1 MAPRRSVTATKAQ
14 ECAWE
19 LPSVG
24 RSKAAEYMVLE
35 VDECYRECF
44 SQLAE
49 EPTTKKLVYHII
61 LGQQRDYKDT
71 VAKVTQRTMSE
82 KFYCLKKVDTDKD
95 LDHQVLELLTA
106 AYKKTPD
113 DLANRYLI
121 IEVTGAQIKDFV
133 RTVEAKEEKDAAPS
147 CDQTT
152 PTKRKNVAFQ
162 PPDGPATSAEALAT
176 LTDHIKAIS
185 AKLDTV
191 AERQD
196 DLQQQLH
203 SLASSS
209 PTLQR
214 QSSSPVLEKITPPD
228 HRRAIIL
235 NVCTTR
241 FMGGFSHV
249 LNEYMKSKHIIP
261 AGEELLTYLDASVD
275 DPIEINSDDNTATL
289 LFKDTQARNTFVTDY
304 AEGFKKLGSL
314 AANQNRDVQLK
325 NYNPHF
331 GGTNNNNNN
340 NRRGTNKRPR
350 NN

>member
-133 RTVEAKEEKDAAPS
+133 RTVEAKDMDIAPS
-147 CDQTT
+147 YDKTT
-152 PTKRKNVAFQ
+152 PAKRKTVAFQ
-162 PPDGPATSAEALAT
+162 PSDAPVS
-176 LTDHIKAIS
+176 
-185 AKLDTV
+185 
-191 AERQD
+191 R
-196 DLQQQLH
+196 
-203 SLASSS
+203 S
-209 PTLQR
+209 P
-214 QSSSPVLEKITPPD
+214 
-228 HRRAIIL
+228 
-235 NVCTTR
+235 
-241 FMGGFSHV
+241 
-249 LNEYMKSKHIIP
+249 
-261 AGEELLTYLDASVD
+261 
-275 DPIEINSDDNTATL
+275 
-289 LFKDTQARNTFVTDY
+289 
-304 AEGFKKLGSL
+304 
-314 AANQNRDVQLK
+314 
-325 NYNPHF
+325 
-331 GGTNNNNNN
+331 
-340 NRRGTNKRPR
+340 
-350 NN
+350 